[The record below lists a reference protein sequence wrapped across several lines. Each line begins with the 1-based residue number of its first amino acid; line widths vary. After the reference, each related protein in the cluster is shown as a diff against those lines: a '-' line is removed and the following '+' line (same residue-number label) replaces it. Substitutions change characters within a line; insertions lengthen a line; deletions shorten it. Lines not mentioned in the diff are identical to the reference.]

1 MRVAL
6 AFFALVLLWSTT
18 PLAIKWSGE
27 GPGYLFGAM
36 GRMLIGLACM
46 LPALLVMRQKLPLS
60 TKALSTYLAVALQIY
75 GAMLSTYWAAQFIPS
90 GWISVIFGL
99 TPMMTALMAAVW
111 LAEKSLSPV
120 KILAYLIGFSGLM
133 VMFGSALEIGR
144 ESALGIAAVMFSAFL
159 QSASSVW
166 IKRVNSKLPAVCQVT
181 GGLLIAVPLYIAT
194 WFCMN
199 GQWPETLPATSLVSI
214 IYLGAIATTV
224 GFALY
229 YYVLIHLPA
238 TQVALITL
246 LTPILSLL
254 LGNAVNH
261 EPLSSKVLIGTALIM
276 SALLLHQSKLSGRKR
291 QKAALKKRA

>member
-1 MRVAL
+1 
-6 AFFALVLLWSTT
+6 
-18 PLAIKWSGE
+18 
-27 GPGYLFGAM
+27 
-36 GRMLIGLACM
+36 M
-46 LPALLVMRQKLPLS
+46 LPALLVMRQKLPLT

-166 IKRVNSKLPAVCQVT
+166 IKRVNSRLPAVCQVT
-181 GGLLIAVPLYIAT
+181 GGLLIAVPLYLAT
-194 WFCMN
+194 WFGMG
-199 GQWPETLPATSLVSI
+199 GQWPETLPVTSLISI
-214 IYLGAIATTV
+214 IYLGAIATTL
-224 GFALY
+224 GFALLHGLHGISFGLFFI
-229 YYVLIHLPA
+229 VIVGVIAARVPPELRQ
-238 TQVALITL
+238 TSQGL
-246 LTPILSLL
+246 LSSLSLGVGGVVEAEAL
-254 LGNAVNH
+254 RGHGHPVIDGALFLRRAGLIQRLVLVHGN
-261 EPLSSKVLIGTALIM
+261 PPPS
-276 SALLLHQSKLSGRKR
+276 R
-291 QKAALKKRA
+291 QPQMLRPP